1 MIDFKQNLY
10 VEEYNFRETQDI
22 RPAKRGAIPTSDEI
36 SGIEIRLSKVF
47 IIDNKTRQFGPFP
60 GLVTVYFMNI
70 VLSDLSASE
79 IDLNLNGFEK
89 VDDRQTLAV
98 DRTLFFWKKTD
109 DGSKPPSQVHIMS
122 SLLKSKKGLRDT
134 AAVLAKAKDD
144 TQFKDLTSQLGTLL
158 KTASNFSS
166 ISNIVFQVAGIVGGL
181 LENVEDK
188 PLLTRFQSF
197 TDIAGDFNQLGKTDN
212 PFTNRY
218 AELDYSIFIRD
229 NERQKEADAAPG
241 S

>member
-1 MIDFKQNLY
+1 MIDFSQNLY
-10 VEEYNFRETQDI
+10 VENYNFQDTLDI
-22 RPAKRGAIPTSDEI
+22 RPATRGVIPTSEEI
-36 SGIEIRLSKVF
+36 SGIEVRLSKVF
-47 IIDNKTRQFGPFP
+47 IIDNKTRRFGPFP
-60 GLVTVYFMNI
+60 GLATVYFMNI
-70 VLSDLSASE
+70 VLSDLSTSE

-109 DGSKPPSQVHIMS
+109 ETLKPPSQIHIMS

-134 AAVLAKAKDD
+134 AGVIAKAKDD
-144 TQFKDLTSQLGTLL
+144 SNFKTLASSLTTVL

-212 PFTNRY
+212 PFSNRY

-229 NERQKEADAAPG
+229 NERQKEADENKPA
-241 S
+241 